1 MWTVLALVVLA
12 PIVWAL
18 LGAEPIPAVD
28 PWLAEH
34 VPGWL
39 TTPVVVSTTVL
50 MVAIGV
56 GVVLGVGRGRAT
68 TTHLSTLA
76 HEFGHALMA
85 ALLGGR
91 IDRIT
96 LARDGS
102 GVAHFGFPDR
112 RLVRSFLVSF
122 AGYLS
127 PGVFGVAC
135 VQVAVAGLGSA
146 WLAYLVVLLG
156 VMLVLTVRSWWGA
169 LVAVL
174 IGAAGWAVLA
184 LGSGWL
190 AVVVVAGLA
199 GAMVGGGVQ
208 DASGQWRL
216 ARSAV
221 ATDASSLSAQTRLPA
236 RLFAGIHLA
245 CASALAAAAF
255 ALPAVG

>member
-1 MWTVLALVVLA
+1 
-12 PIVWAL
+12 
-18 LGAEPIPAVD
+18 
-28 PWLAEH
+28 
-34 VPGWL
+34 
-39 TTPVVVSTTVL
+39 
-50 MVAIGV
+50 MV
-56 GVVLGVGRGRAT
+56 
-68 TTHLSTLA
+68 
-76 HEFGHALMA
+76 
-85 ALLGGR
+85 
-91 IDRIT
+91 
-96 LARDGS
+96 
-102 GVAHFGFPDR
+102 
-112 RLVRSFLVSF
+112 
-122 AGYLS
+122 
-127 PGVFGVAC
+127 
-135 VQVAVAGLGSA
+135 
-146 WLAYLVVLLG
+146 
-156 VMLVLTVRSWWGA
+156 VLTVRSWWGA